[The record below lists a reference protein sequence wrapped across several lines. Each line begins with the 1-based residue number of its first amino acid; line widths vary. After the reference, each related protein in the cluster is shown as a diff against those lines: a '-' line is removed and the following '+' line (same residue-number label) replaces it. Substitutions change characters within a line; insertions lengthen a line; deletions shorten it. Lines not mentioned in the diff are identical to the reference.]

1 MTTLNFNS
9 DARTV
14 TRMWSKKETQHM
26 LSDMRDQGMTVNKT
40 HMGYD
45 LLTPEGS
52 LLLRAANG
60 NSGYLLRMVAD
71 LFA

>member
-9 DARTV
+9 TARTV

-26 LSDMRDQGMTVNKT
+26 LQDMREQGLTVNKT
-40 HMGYD
+40 AIGYD
-45 LLTPEGS
+45 LLAPNGS

-60 NSGYLLRMVAD
+60 NSSYLLRMVD
-71 LFA
+71 NLFA